1 MQSDPFKGFRFSP
14 RVILQAVTWYC
25 RYGLSYRDVQD
36 LLAEQGVVVSASTVF
51 RWVQR
56 FGPEIA
62 HRVRRQRNW
71 RGLNWHADE
80 TYIRVGG
87 K

>member
-14 RVILQAVTWYC
+14 RIILRAVTWYC

-36 LLAEQGVVVSASTVF
+36 LLAEQGVQVRASSVF

-56 FGPEIA
+56 LGPEMA
-62 HRVRRQRNW
+62 
-71 RGLNWHADE
+71 
-80 TYIRVGG
+80 
-87 K
+87 